1 MVTSRPNGFVQ
12 PCIPILAP
20 LETAIGDKLR
30 IHPVEAALLAGD
42 VGV

>member
-1 MVTSRPNGFVQ
+1 MGPYRSYAPETSDDVLMF
-12 PCIPILAP
+12 
-20 LETAIGDKLR
+20 DR

>member
-1 MVTSRPNGFVQ
+1 MHSAVVVVK
-12 PCIPILAP
+12 IP
-20 LETAIGDKLR
+20 EKMRDQR